1 MEFNVGDFVVHPIYG
16 VGHIVKIEK
25 KQFSDIKTRRYYK
38 ITLSIRNTIWIPVE
52 AQTVLG
58 LRLVTAKKDLDQY
71 RHLLKSH
78 PVSLNDD
85 HSKRQANLAK
95 RLKQGS
101 LAVMCE
107 VVRDLT
113 ALDGRKRLRPTD
125 RAFLLKARE
134 NLCQEWAVAASVSAT
149 EAIQEIDDLLQITE
163 QVSIPE

>member
-1 MEFNVGDFVVHPIYG
+1 MEFNVGDFVVHPMYG
-16 VGHIVKIEK
+16 VGHIVKVEE
-25 KQFSDIKTRRYYK
+25 KQFSDIKTCRYYK

-52 AQTVLG
+52 AQRAVG

-78 PVSLNDD
+78 PVTLNDD
-85 HSKRQANLAK
+85 HSKRQADLAK

-101 LAVMCE
+101 LQVMCE

-113 ALDGRKRLRPTD
+113 ALDERKRLSPTD

-134 NLCQEWAVAASVSAT
+134 SLCKEWAVAASVSTT
-149 EAIQEIDDLLQITE
+149 EAIQEIDDLLQTTE
-163 QVSIPE
+163 QVTTVE